1 MAKSMKTLELHYP
14 MIQENEWHWY
24 GELMLGSGELKKTLQ
39 F

>member
-1 MAKSMKTLELHYP
+1 MKTLELHYP

-24 GELMLGSGELKKTLQ
+24 RELMLGSGELKKTLQ